1 MVCPRNPAT
10 CPETWPMGQ
19 RLLCGS
25 FEMLARFEKA
35 SGGEDLETPEA
46 GLADVLPGLSIRSRL
61 DADPD
66 EHDQRDDADEVDG
79 EGEDG

>member
-1 MVCPRNPAT
+1 MVCPRNPAA

-35 SGGEDLETPEA
+35 SGGDDLEHVEA
-46 GLADVLPGLSIRSRL
+46 GLADALGGLSIRNRL

-66 EHDQRDDADEVDG
+66 DQTDDADDEDD
-79 EGEDG
+79 EGEDR

>member
-1 MVCPRNPAT
+1 MVCPRDPAT
-10 CPETWPMGQ
+10 CPETWPVGS

-35 SGGEDLETPEA
+35 GGGDDLENAEA
-46 GLADVLPGLSIRSRL
+46 GFADALGDLSIRTRL

-66 EHDQRDDADEVDG
+66 DQPDEIDDS
-79 EGEDG
+79 EGEDR